1 MGIFSKQ
8 NKFRKFCKRVVAH
21 KYYTWVVFLLIGISS
36 LFLTQDNPLY
46 NPKGSLTVFLEY
58 SDIVLTLLFTIECLL
73 NIIVFGFVNNGVQ
86 SYMKDPWNVMDFFIV
101 VTSIISITFSQIDFG
116 IFKIF
121 RMLRILRP
129 LRLLKRNLGLKLQ
142 VMSLLNSIPDIGNL
156 MLISCLL
163 LLLFGIKGGDFFR
176 GKFYYC
182 NLEMIE

>member
-1 MGIFSKQ
+1 M
-8 NKFRKFCKRVVAH
+8 R
-21 KYYTWVVFLLIGISS
+21 
-36 LFLTQDNPLY
+36 
-46 NPKGSLTVFLEY
+46 
-58 SDIVLTLLFTIECLL
+58 
-73 NIIVFGFVNNGVQ
+73 
-86 SYMKDPWNVMDFFIV
+86 DPWNVMDFLIV
-101 VTSIISITFSQIDFG
+101 VSSIISNTFSKIDFG

-182 NLEMIE
+182 ELEMIEMA